1 MNAAHDDEVLFARSA
16 CDTKELRSDTR
27 ELRGDAPIELVSALD
42 ALALVDGKNRHAYC
56 LKVLS
61 EHVEKEIHKHT
72 VLANVLKGNP
82 LLVASN
88 RSRPEQPA

>member
-1 MNAAHDDEVLFARSA
+1 MENNDVVFARSA
-16 CDTKELRSDTR
+16 AVDTK
-27 ELRGDAPIELVSALD
+27 ELRGDAPTELVCALD
-42 ALALVDGKNRHAYC
+42 ALALVDDKTRHAYC
-56 LKVLS
+56 LKVLT

-88 RSRPEQPA
+88 RSRSE